1 MKFDDIE
8 NYIIEYVEK
17 TTNAHHSRRNN
28 VSMLLDV
35 NIDFETSVG
44 FDKQIY
50 NWCEKLSKEIKEYNS
65 NYFMVNYIKMIDSP
79 ITENFKRLQ
88 VGVLFDDN
96 RTERVKSMERELNL
110 ISNKLRKLLEND
122 DYDFN
127 VKTIG
132 KIKKKDMYDLLIELN
147 DMVGIYRY
155 I

>member
-8 NYIIEYVEK
+8 NYIIKYVEK
-17 TTNAHHSRRNN
+17 TTNAHHSRENE

-35 NIDFETSVG
+35 NIDFTNSVG

-50 NWCEKLSKEIKEYNS
+50 NWCEKLSKEIQEYNS

-79 ITENFKRLQ
+79 IAENFKRLQ

-96 RTERVKSMERELNL
+96 RPERVKSMERELNL

-127 VKTIG
+127 VKTTG